1 MRAFFFVLV
10 LLFSFSLFGN
20 IFFDENIPE
29 ELRSKITAF
38 YKEKKSSIN
47 FLIEMP
53 DENTLSIVAENGF
66 AKTLPINEITAEDVC
81 NLMEEM
87 VAVIYEKDKNYDKI
101 PKDSE
106 KLAKIKN
113 LSSKWQKDEFK
124 ESFYAEEKPETEEK
138 PKPIFL
144 KSGIKVTENRFG
156 RSDAPRMGNRY
167 RKCRSYQ
174 PAHQVRCPLLLSKR
188 RCYAETGG
196 NQRRCR

>member
-1 MRAFFFVLV
+1 MKAFFFVLC

-38 YKEKKSSIN
+38 YKESKTSIN

-53 DENTLSIVAENGF
+53 DENTISIVAENGF
-66 AKTLPINEITAEDVC
+66 VRTLPIKEITAEDVC

-87 VAVIYEKDKNYDKI
+87 VAVVYEKDENSDKI

-124 ESFYAEEKPETEEK
+124 ESFYAENEQPKSEK

-144 KSGIKVTENRFG
+144 KGGIKLTDRIEFFPVVKKTRPFRYLAICNFG
-156 RSDAPRMGNRY
+156 RKMGF
-167 RKCRSYQ
+167 RS
-174 PAHQVRCPLLLSKR
+174 
-188 RCYAETGG
+188 
-196 NQRRCR
+196 